1 MQVQLAD
8 LLLQGHPGH
17 QVVDVLVHV
26 GLGGAG
32 CRKQRSGKGDGDV
45 LQVHGTKIIYK
56 NKVKKHSGHFE
67 QIVGKIEPTVQRKGG
82 NQKIFSLLKT
92 AYA

>member
-8 LLLQGHPGH
+8 LLFQGHPGH

-32 CRKQRSGKGDGDV
+32 RHKHGSGEGEGEGDV
-45 LQVHGTKIIYK
+45 FQGHISKKI
-56 NKVKKHSGHFE
+56 H
-67 QIVGKIEPTVQRKGG
+67 VQS
-82 NQKIFSLLKT
+82 NFI
-92 AYA
+92 AMYAQASASARAWWWFMRS